1 MDAATVKFGQALPY
15 ALLPAASQLAA
26 LHASRT
32 CAIPPYACSR
42 CGSVLALR
50 TRVVRGKQNTRAVVH
65 TCSVCGEATSTMIGI
80 GNAAAFP
87 PRKRKSH
94 NVPVLL
100 PSAVPNPMPVDEVTV
115 SPSNTKPSAAKATLS
130 IQVPSKTIT
139 PPPDNRP
146 SQRPIPKKK
155 KPTLQEMLQRNREK
169 EKKRT
174 NADETQPA
182 GLSAFLSTL

>member
-15 ALLPAASQLAA
+15 ALQPAASQLAA

-32 CAIPPYACSR
+32 CAVPPYACSR

-50 TRVVRGKQNTRAVVH
+50 TRVARGMQNTRAVVH
-65 TCSVCGEATSTMIGI
+65 TCSVCGEATSTTIGI

-87 PRKRKSH
+87 PRKRRSH
-94 NVPVLL
+94 NVPTPL
-100 PSAVPNPMPVDEVTV
+100 PLPMPVDEVTV
-115 SPSNTKPSAAKATLS
+115 TPSRTKSSAQTAALS
-130 IQVPSKTIT
+130 TQVPSKTIT

-146 SQRPIPKKK
+146 SQGQSPKRRSLRYKK
-155 KPTLQEMLQRNREK
+155 CCNGTGER
-169 EKKRT
+169 KKRT
-174 NADETQPA
+174 NADEARPA